1 MAALPSA
8 PLLRESLL
16 FSGDV
21 RSRTLHPCTHI
32 DSYALV
38 SRVHPAV

>member
-8 PLLRESLL
+8 PLLRESFL

-21 RSRTLHPCTHI
+21 RSRTRHPRIHT
-32 DSYALV
+32 DSCALV